1 MEPFDRAQAEYLVY
15 TYSDLILRLS
25 YTYLKSTHDA
35 EDICQTVFLKY
46 LTAGQTFD
54 SPAHEKARIIRT
66 AVNACKDVLKS
77 AWRTRTCDITA
88 CAEMAAPEGADGAVM
103 AAVQSLPDKYRVP
116 IYLHYYEGYKTREIA
131 EMLGE
136 RPATINTRL
145 DRGRDRLKRI
155 LGGKTCEQGV

>member
-1 MEPFDRAQAEYLVY
+1 MESFDHTQAEYLVY

-46 LTAGQTFD
+46 LTAGQTFRD
-54 SPAHEKARIIRT
+54 REHEKAWIIRT
-66 AVNACKDVLKS
+66 AVNTCKDVLKS
-77 AWRTRTCDITA
+77 GWRTRTCNMEA
-88 CAEMAAPEGADGAVM
+88 CAEVAAPEMQDDSLM
-103 AAVQSLPDKYRVP
+103 TAVQSLPDKYRIP
-116 IYLHYYEGYKTREIA
+116 LYLHYYEGYKTHEIA

-136 RPATINTRL
+136 RPATINTRI
-145 DRGRDRLKRI
+145 DRARGKLRTI

>member
-1 MEPFDRAQAEYLVY
+1 MESFDRTQAEYLVY

-46 LTAGQTFD
+46 LTTAQQFE
-54 SPAHEKARIIRT
+54 SKEHEKAWIIRT
-66 AVNACKDVLKS
+66 TVNACKDVLKS
-77 AWRTRTCDITA
+77 SWRTRTCDLEA
-88 CAEMAAPEGADGAVM
+88 CAEVPAPEMQDDTIL
-103 AAVQSLPDKYRVP
+103 AAVQALPDAYRIP

-136 RPATINTRL
+136 RPATINTRI
-145 DRGRDRLKRI
+145 DRARGKLRKQ

>member
-1 MEPFDRAQAEYLVY
+1 MESFDRTQAEYLVY

-46 LTAGQTFD
+46 LTAGQKFGD
-54 SPAHEKARIIRT
+54 REHEKAWIIRT

-77 AWRTRTCDITA
+77 GWRTRTCNMEA
-88 CAEMAAPEGADGAVM
+88 CAEVAAPEMQDDSLM
-103 AAVQSLPDKYRVP
+103 TAVQSLPDKYRIP
-116 IYLHYYEGYKTREIA
+116 LYLHYYEGYKTHEIA

-136 RPATINTRL
+136 CPATINTRI
-145 DRGRDRLKRI
+145 DRARGKLRTI

>member
-1 MEPFDRAQAEYLVY
+1 MESFDRTQAEYLVY

-46 LTAGQTFD
+46 LTAGQKFGD
-54 SPAHEKARIIRT
+54 REHEKAWIIRT

-77 AWRTRTCDITA
+77 GWRTRTCNMEA
-88 CAEMAAPEGADGAVM
+88 CAEVAAPEMRDDSLM
-103 AAVQSLPDKYRVP
+103 TAVQSLPDKYRIP
-116 IYLHYYEGYKTREIA
+116 LYLHYYEGYKTHEIA

-136 RPATINTRL
+136 RPATINTRI
-145 DRGRDRLKRI
+145 DRASGKLRTI

>member
-1 MEPFDRAQAEYLVY
+1 MESFDRTQAEYLVY

-46 LTAGQTFD
+46 LTAGQTFRD
-54 SPAHEKARIIRT
+54 REHEKAWIIRT

-77 AWRTRTCDITA
+77 GWRTRTCNMEA
-88 CAEMAAPEGADGAVM
+88 CAEVAAPEMRDDSLM
-103 AAVQSLPDKYRVP
+103 TAVQSLPDKYRIP
-116 IYLHYYEGYKTREIA
+116 LYLHYYEGYKTYEIA

-136 RPATINTRL
+136 RPATINTRI
-145 DRGRDRLKRI
+145 DRARGKLRTI

>member
-1 MEPFDRAQAEYLVY
+1 MESFDRTQAEYLVY

-46 LTAGQTFD
+46 LTAGQKFGD
-54 SPAHEKARIIRT
+54 REHEKAWIIRT

-77 AWRTRTCDITA
+77 GWRTRTCNMEA
-88 CAEMAAPEGADGAVM
+88 CAEVAAPEMQDDSLM
-103 AAVQSLPDKYRVP
+103 TAVQLLPDKYRIP
-116 IYLHYYEGYKTREIA
+116 LYLHYYEGYKTHGIA

-136 RPATINTRL
+136 CPATINTRI
-145 DRGRDRLKRI
+145 DRARGKLRTI

>member
-1 MEPFDRAQAEYLVY
+1 MESFDRTQAEYLVY

-46 LTAGQTFD
+46 LTAGQKFSD
-54 SPAHEKARIIRT
+54 REHEKAWIIRT

-77 AWRTRTCDITA
+77 GWRTRTCNMEA
-88 CAEMAAPEGADGAVM
+88 CAEVAAPEMQDDSLM
-103 AAVQSLPDKYRVP
+103 TAVQSLPDKYRIP
-116 IYLHYYEGYKTREIA
+116 LYLHYYEGYKTYEIA

-136 RPATINTRL
+136 RPATINTRI
-145 DRGRDRLKRI
+145 DRARGKLRTI

>member
-1 MEPFDRAQAEYLVY
+1 MESFDRTQAEYLVY

-46 LTAGQTFD
+46 LTAGQKFGD
-54 SPAHEKARIIRT
+54 REHEKAWIIRT

-77 AWRTRTCDITA
+77 GWRTRTCNMEA
-88 CAEMAAPEGADGAVM
+88 CAEVAAPEMQDDSLM
-103 AAVQSLPDKYRVP
+103 TAVQSLPDKYRIP
-116 IYLHYYEGYKTREIA
+116 LYLHYYEGYKTHEIA
-131 EMLGE
+131 KMLGE
-136 RPATINTRL
+136 RPATINTRI
-145 DRGRDRLKRI
+145 DRARGKLRTI